1 LIILYHSEDKVTK
14 VISANNEIL
23 SFNKKTTIASVFV
36 DLAIR
41 YPQSKIIWCNQSCES
56 DLNLEAITDVFHH
69 NKIMLSYNP
78 ENNFLGRKIGYIDE
92 SSFIAINKEVTY
104 PTWQMSSLAGV
115 IHADVLLAVN
125 KKIKLD
131 PDFDYYLTSIAKV
144 CMPLGLLCYSEPKL
158 IVKNDLIFAAK
169 SSNFTLFKFVKQHY
183 KTRWIFLLFLNLMI
197 YEFKFPFIALVY
209 SIFFKNRNNS
219 NINIDDIKVCS
230 SLTVINSGTIDV
242 IIPTIGRKQYL
253 YDVLLDLSHQT
264 ILPERV
270 IIVEQN
276 PEINSTS
283 ELDYITKEKW
293 PFEIKH
299 IFTHQM
305 GACNARNVALSQVKS
320 EWVFLNDDD
329 NRFGPD
335 LLKDVLVNLE
345 KFGIKTL
352 STSYIQPHENK
363 RNVNINQSSIFG
375 SGNSFIHSAILE
387 KVKFNDKFEFGY
399 GEDSDFGMQIRNQGL
414 DVLYFPNPEI
424 VHLKAP
430 SGGFRIKP
438 KLAWSND
445 SIMPKPSPTIM
456 LYKILHETKEQQ
468 NGYKTIFFC
477 KYYSNQSIKNPLKYF
492 LNFNKEWKQSCYWA
506 DKLLHNS

>member
-1 LIILYHSEDKVTK
+1 MILLYHNHNKVTK
-14 VISANNEIL
+14 VIAANNEIL
-23 SFNKKTTIASVFV
+23 SFNKKASIASVLV
-36 DLAIR
+36 DLAIKN
-41 YPQSKIIWCNQSCES
+41 PQSKIIWCHQSCENY
-56 DLNLEAITDVFHH
+56 LNLEAITTAFHH
-69 NKIMLSYNP
+69 NKMMLSYHP

-92 SSFIAINKEVTY
+92 SPFLAINKKVTY

-115 IHADVLLAVN
+115 IHAEALLAV
-125 KKIKLD
+125 KEIIKPD
-131 PDFDYYLTSIAKV
+131 SDFDYYLTSIAKV
-144 CMPLGLLCYSEPKL
+144 CMPRGLLCYSEPKL
-158 IVKNDLIFAAK
+158 LVKNDVVFTAK
-169 SSNFTLFKFVKQHY
+169 PSNFTLFRFVKQHY

-197 YEFKFPFIALVY
+197 YEFKFPFIALAY
-209 SIFFKNRNNS
+209 SIFFNSRNNRN
-219 NINIDDIKVCS
+219 INLDAIKVHS
-230 SLTVINSGTIDV
+230 SLKVIHSGTIDV

-253 YDVLLDLSHQT
+253 HDVLKDLSQQT
-264 ILPERV
+264 ILPQRV

-276 PEINSTS
+276 PEVDSTS
-283 ELDYITKEKW
+283 ELNYITEENW

-299 IFTHQM
+299 TFTHQM

-329 NRFGPD
+329 NRFGAD

-345 KFGIKTL
+345 EFGIKIL

-363 RNVNINQSSIFG
+363 SNFHINQSSIFG
-375 SGNSFIHSAILE
+375 SGNSFIYSAILE

-445 SIMPKPSPTIM
+445 PIMPKPSPTIM

-468 NGYKTIFFC
+468 NGYKTIFFY
-477 KYYSNQSIKNPLKYF
+477 KYYPNQPIKNPLKYF
-492 LNFNKEWKQSCYWA
+492 LNFKKEWKQSCYWA
-506 DKLLHNS
+506 NKLLHNS